1 MKASSNFHEAA
12 PLPSSRAFTHNFSR
26 LSRPR
31 PLLLVQTFQ
40 RRTNELS
47 SQFAKRTSSEKR
59 VVDFVERFLLERATF
74 SIVRFNRRI
83 DFPSPSPRSS
93 TDEYIHKAKKFS
105 MILIRSLIHGMSYS
119 RDRICTI
126 KNFLEIFTR
135 DIFPLETNGSHFGDI
150 LNEAI
155 IERRIIKMRNSGIF
169 FFLRACER

>member
-93 TDEYIHKAKKFS
+93 TDEYIHKANKFS
-105 MILIRSLIHGMSYS
+105 MILIRSLIHG
-119 RDRICTI
+119 INVVFI

-155 IERRIIKMRNSGIF
+155 MERRIIKMRNSGIF
-169 FFLRACER
+169 FF